1 MQLGVLPLGKNS
13 GVAYH
18 RLLIP
23 IRKMTEKDPT
33 IKPIIKFSRFM
44 DNIGDDE
51 LEELYELGG
60 LCDIIIV
67 QRRYGD
73 RWERMVKAWQDK
85 GVKVVYEIDDIYEH
99 IPVANIDPRYRAMCS
114 RETTKAVGR
123 MLSLCDLI
131 TVSTPELG
139 AWARKFTNKQIVWLK
154 NTLDLSM
161 WPVVKKEPSDDVM
174 IGYAGASQHVLD
186 LDVLGGSLH
195 QMHRRHG
202 DKVSFGFMGYIP
214 KDMWN
219 LEELCDAG
227 VYFKAGVPF
236 LEYPSAL
243 SNLGYDICLAPAADN
258 IFNSCKSELKYL
270 EYSAMGLP
278 TIASDIPPYRRA
290 IGNTSIIGEDFY
302 SVGKNNRC
310 RGILVKNK
318 PRCFLSAME
327 WLWSNPEMRQWIGS
341 NARKYVEKNYN
352 IELYVDKWL
361 STYNELRCN

>member
-1 MQLGVLPLGKNS
+1 MRLGALPLGKDS
-13 GVAYH
+13 GVAYY

-23 IRKMTEKDPT
+23 IRKMTEKDSS
-33 IKPIIKFSRFM
+33 IQPIIKFSNFM
-44 DNIGDDE
+44 DNIGDGE
-51 LEELYELGG
+51 LEELHEMGE

-73 RWERMVKAWQDK
+73 RWERVVKAWQAK

-99 IPVANIDPRYRAMCS
+99 IPVANIDPRYRTMCS

-139 AWARKFTNKQIVWLK
+139 VWAKKFTNKKVVWLK

-161 WPVVKKEPSDDVM
+161 WPIIKKDPSEDIM

-195 QMHRRHG
+195 QMHSRHG

-219 LEELCDAG
+219 LEELCNAG

-236 LEYPSAL
+236 LEYPLAL
-243 SNLGYDICLAPAADN
+243 SNLGYDICLAPAANN

-278 TIASDIPPYRRA
+278 TIASDILPYRRA
-290 IGNTSIIGEDFY
+290 IGNYDIDSY
-302 SVGKNNRC
+302 QC

-318 PRCFLSAME
+318 PRSFLSSME
-327 WLWSNPEMRQWIGS
+327 KLWSNPAARKWIGS
-341 NARKYVEKNYN
+341 NAKKYVEKNYN
-352 IELYVDKWL
+352 IELYVEKWL
-361 STYNELRCN
+361 STYNYLMGG